1 MEKLSLREKRLEAS
15 LKNMNQKNFN
25 PESMLKG
32 RMAETL
38 VEELLRKSGNAVY
51 RFGYEAIMQ
60 NLAQI
65 QQIFDRHTE
74 AGERIRA
81 IPDFIVIDVHGSP
94 IFLEVKFRWNGQL
107 HDDDKVRLERI
118 KNFWSAKMLFVNCF
132 EKPFFRISDPPYVD
146 ENGKLTSKP
155 LIEETAWKIDKDVYN
170 EFEALVEKYLAPTL
184 IKPSSPSIQ

>member
-1 MEKLSLREKRLEAS
+1 
-15 LKNMNQKNFN
+15 MNQKNFN

-107 HDDDKVRLERI
+107 HDDDKVRLDRI